1 MAMYRYNLNSF
12 SDVVKHY
19 DSIKPIRGT
28 DIRPLGDRARKWEHI
43 VKVNRNKY
51 VLTHVLPSDDAQYIY
66 QEDRKGMIAR
76 APITWLRDPKTGIER
91 IRIRNGSGDYAHTST
106 YSFIDR
112 ATPDPMYFTIDNGKQ
127 FIRARNMN
135 NILQTHFLP
144 KGKWVHEK
152 YYKHWYNA
160 SDNNWW
166 AKSQTFTKHDDK
178 AYLEFELQEFKNSST
193 GEWDTMYKLVHGQH
207 KEPVTRYRIDKQAKK
222 KYGQACKDLVE
233 WAWTMKDLL
242 ADSYQNDWQAR
253 HEVREQ
259 AGECLNVK
267 SAFCDML
274 LDEDDPR
281 RTPTVSW
288 ILGQI
293 STYDYYATR
302 RTSVTDDPQKFRRQ
316 FNNQVNELAGF
327 KTKHREFIEKDR
339 SV

>member
-1 MAMYRYNLNSF
+1 MAMYRYGLNSF

-51 VLTHVLPSDDAQYIY
+51 ILTHILPVDDAQTLW

-76 APITWLRDPKTGIER
+76 APITWLRDPRTGIEK
-91 IRIRNGSGDYAHTST
+91 IRIRNGSGNYAHTST

-127 FIRARNMN
+127 FIRALNMN
-135 NILQTHFLP
+135 NIIQTHFLP
-144 KGKWVHEK
+144 KGRWVTEK
-152 YYKHWYNA
+152 YYNHWVN
-160 SDNNWW
+160 SKDNRWW
-166 AKSQTFTKHDDK
+166 DKDQVYTKHDDG
-178 AYLEFELQEFKNSST
+178 AYLEFELQEFKNPTT
-193 GEWDTMYKLVHGQH
+193 GVWDTKFKLVHGQH

-222 KYGQACKDLVE
+222 KYGQACKDIVE

-242 ADSYQNDWQAR
+242 ADSYQNDWQ
-253 HEVREQ
+253 VRNTIRAQCESV
-259 AGECLNVK
+259 LHDK
-267 SAFCDML
+267 SEFCKML
-274 LDEDDPR
+274 LDDTDER
-281 RTPTVSW
+281 RTPTVAW
-288 ILGQI
+288 ILGQM
-293 STYDYYATR
+293 SSYSWDTQQT
-302 RTSVTDDPQKFRRQ
+302 TVTDDPQKFRRQ